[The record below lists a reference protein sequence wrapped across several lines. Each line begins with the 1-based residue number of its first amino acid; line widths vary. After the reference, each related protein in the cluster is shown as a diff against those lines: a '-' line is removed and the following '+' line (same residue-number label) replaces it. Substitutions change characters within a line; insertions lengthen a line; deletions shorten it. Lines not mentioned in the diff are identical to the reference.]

1 MTLANTRIAIFGLGL
16 MGGSLALALQG
27 KCAALFGVDP
37 DTAAIALAKETGIVS
52 HASSDTA
59 SILPQTELI
68 ILAAP
73 VRAIISLIH
82 ELPTLHS
89 GEAIVLD
96 LGSTKAQIV
105 AAMSHLPTRFDPIG
119 WHPMCG
125 KEKSSLVNADAHLFE
140 AAPFALTPLLR
151 TTAQACNLAE
161 ELVYTIGARPL
172 WLEAE
177 THDRW
182 VATTSHLPHL
192 LSVALTLATPEQAA
206 PLIGSGFR
214 SMARLALSPPT
225 MRLDILTTNRTNIL
239 QALEAF
245 RAQLYDL
252 ENLLKQGDDLA
263 LGELLVQV
271 GALHQKLNR
280 LSNF

>member
-52 HASSDTA
+52 HASSDPA
-59 SILPQTELI
+59 AILPQTELI

-119 WHPMCG
+119 GHPMCG
-125 KEKSSLVNADAHLFE
+125 KEKSSLANADARLFE
-140 AAPFALTPLLR
+140 AAPFALTPLPR

-161 ELVYTIGARPL
+161 ELVCTIGARPL

-182 VATTSHLPHL
+182 VAATSHLPHL

-245 RAQLYDL
+245 RTQLDDL

-263 LGELLVQV
+263 LGELLAQA
-271 GALHQKLNR
+271 GELHQKLHR
-280 LSNF
+280 LSNL